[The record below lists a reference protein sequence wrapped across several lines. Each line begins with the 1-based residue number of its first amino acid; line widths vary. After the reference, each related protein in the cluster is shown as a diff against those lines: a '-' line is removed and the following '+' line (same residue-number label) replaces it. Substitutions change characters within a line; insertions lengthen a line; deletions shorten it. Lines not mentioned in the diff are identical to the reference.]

1 MQSGYNFDVSGVL
14 RFQNLAF
21 KDTNYYMH
29 LVEYKEMGIE
39 ERYKIIKETI
49 NALDSSTNKGFLTS
63 YDLTKF
69 PIISDLIPSFFQ
81 GDANTFHAYV
91 KGEKSMETYK
101 WLYNFIIVTLYTL
114 CIDTLCIDTLPDL
127 TNPLEY
133 NTVLDLKI
141 AERELFGRL
150 DPSIRQKIQNRGVSI
165 KENIYIGFDTEF
177 TKDGPETNLLVS
189 AQLAVTT
196 KIYVKIPLPQ
206 PYKISVIDEKSN
218 KIKYLKK
225 SSSVLNYSKIET
237 SIQMCIEKV
246 RSLKYARNDAEM
258 LVLTECLR
266 MIKGLSYIEK
276 DDCTTFSLPRSVIQP
291 FIHYGD
297 SFSLREI
304 IEISSKL
311 AKPYL
316 EQSNN
321 TLMTLIKDIS
331 SRKFNLVDGKE
342 KFNEE
347 VKKVYGDYVVI
358 EKLGEGFDK
367 PRPLITLSDDKSE
380 ELLGEKRLT
389 RYYLYDL
396 FSQRLSVTKTKN
408 YYLIA
413 HLTQAD
419 LSMLNDFD
427 EVKED
432 LSIVNGS
439 FITLA
444 KPIKFRGKNVHIRD
458 TMLLAPGKSRSL
470 SSIGSLYTE
479 EFKKVKISKNELEDM
494 QGFLKRDKEKFTEY
508 ALRDAIIS
516 LIHASWMEDFNF
528 NLGGVGIPVSLS
540 SLGRNNVKSIWAES
554 KYEGYQISQ
563 KYLLGDVS
571 STITPKGLNEINK
584 IAFVLPLY
592 IANYKGGRNE
602 CFMYGVDRDGLWF
615 DYDLSSAYTTV
626 LSMAGHPDY
635 AHCKR
640 LTESE
645 LNNLSKVELL
655 FSYLI
660 IHADFEFPE
669 DTKYPSIPCY
679 VDTNCTIYPL
689 KGKCVLT
696 GSEYLLAIS
705 QGCVFSFIDIYHTPF
720 RVNKPFS
727 AIISLVQT
735 QRREHKKG
743 TISNLL
749 YKEIGNSI
757 YGSVVRGIGDK
768 RKFDI
773 KSKGTIRMYGDELTN
788 PLIASWT
795 TAFVRSIIG
804 ECLHSIH
811 KLGGV
816 VVSVTTDGFIT
827 NISELENK
835 IYDNFLLSEFKKI
848 RLDLSGDNKALELK
862 TKGKGI
868 IAWST
873 RGQLGFES
881 RIIATTGFQSRIY
894 PNKEELIELFLQTI
908 KSEHKTIEY
917 IQSRLRSA
925 TDIYKKGG
933 HVTMNYRDQMFRM
946 HFDNRRM
953 LLWQTTIP
961 SSCEILLDSRPLE
974 NITEG
979 ENLRFISSMYKKK
992 LYGKFTS
999 TGNHTTKYTDT
1010 EEIAVRNF
1018 LKGLLTT
1025 PPMFNLKED
1034 VFYTRREIIS
1044 FIQQYNPKYKYTE
1057 IQLAMYKRRGVRL
1070 LKTQKTKETEAF
1082 LKYVKAKFNDFDEES
1097 FYTKSS

>member
-1 MQSGYNFDVSGVL
+1 MQSGYNLDVSGVL

-21 KDTNYYMH
+21 KDTNYYLH
-29 LVEYKEMGIE
+29 LLEYKQMSLEA
-39 ERYKIIKETI
+39 RYKIINQTLHT
-49 NALDSSTNKGFLTS
+49 LDSSTNKGFLTS

-81 GDANTFHAYV
+81 GDAIRFYDYV

-101 WLYNFIIVTLYTL
+101 WLYNFILVTLYTL
-114 CIDTLCIDTLPDL
+114 CIETLHDL
-127 TNPLEY
+127 SYPEDD
-133 NTVLDLKI
+133 NTVLALK
-141 AERELFGRL
+141 ALERELFGRL

-196 KIYVKIPLPQ
+196 KIYVQIPLHQ
-206 PYKISVIDEKSN
+206 PYQISILDEKSN
-218 KIKYLKK
+218 KIKYLNK

-237 SIQMCIEKV
+237 SIQMCVEKV

-276 DDCTTFSLPRSVIQP
+276 DDFTTFCLPRSVIQP
-291 FIHYGD
+291 FIHYGN

-311 AKPYL
+311 AKPSL

-321 TLMTLIKDIS
+321 TLMTLLKDIS
-331 SRKFNLVDGKE
+331 SRNFNLLEGKE
-342 KFNEE
+342 KMLEE
-347 VKKVYGDYVVI
+347 VKKVYGDYGEI
-358 EKLGEGFDK
+358 EKVGEGFDK
-367 PRPLITLSDDKSE
+367 PRPLITFSDDFCE
-380 ELLGEKRLT
+380 ELSGEKRLT

-396 FSQRLSVTKTKN
+396 LSQRVSVTKTKN

-427 EVKED
+427 DVKED

-458 TMLLAPGKSRSL
+458 TILLAPGMSRSL
-470 SSIGSLYTE
+470 SSIGKLYNE
-479 EFKKVKISKNELEDM
+479 EFNKVKISKNDLEDM

-508 ALRDAIIS
+508 ALKDAIIS

-528 NLGGVGIPVSLS
+528 KIGGVGIPVSLS
-540 SLGRNNVKSIWAES
+540 SLGRNYVKSIWAES

-571 STITPKGLNEINK
+571 RTITPKGLNEISE

-602 CFMYGVDRDGLWF
+602 CFMYGVDRDGVWF

-626 LSMAGHPDY
+626 MSMAGHPDY
-635 AHCKR
+635 AKSQR
-640 LTESE
+640 LTVSE
-645 LNNLSKVELL
+645 LKRLSKVDLL

-660 IHADFEFPE
+660 IHAEFEFPE

-696 GSEYLLAIS
+696 GSEYLLATS
-705 QGCVFSFIDIYHTPF
+705 QGCVLRFIDIYHTPF
-720 RVNKPFS
+720 RLNKPFS
-727 AIISLVQT
+727 DIISFVQK
-735 QRREHKKG
+735 QRREHNKG

-804 ECLHSIH
+804 ECLHSIQ
-811 KLGGV
+811 KVGGL

-835 IYDNFLLSEFKKI
+835 ISDNFLLSEFKKI
-848 RLDLSGDNKALELK
+848 RAALSGDNKALELK
-862 TKGKGI
+862 TNGNGI

-873 RGQLGFES
+873 RGQFGFES

-894 PNKEELIELFLQTI
+894 PSKQDLIELFLQTI

-925 TDIYKKGG
+925 TDIFKKGG
-933 HVTMNYRDQMFRM
+933 HVTMQYRDQMFRM
-946 HFDNRRM
+946 HFDNRRV
-953 LLWQTTIP
+953 LLWETTIP
-961 SSCEILLDSRPLE
+961 ANCEMLLDSRPLA

-992 LYGKFTS
+992 LYGKYTS
-999 TGNHTTKYTDT
+999 MDNKANKYTDT

-1034 VFYTRREIIS
+1034 VFYTRREIID

-1057 IQLAMYKRRGVRL
+1057 IQLAKYKRRGISL
-1070 LKTQKTKETEAF
+1070 LKTHKTKETEAF

-1097 FYTKSS
+1097 FYAKS